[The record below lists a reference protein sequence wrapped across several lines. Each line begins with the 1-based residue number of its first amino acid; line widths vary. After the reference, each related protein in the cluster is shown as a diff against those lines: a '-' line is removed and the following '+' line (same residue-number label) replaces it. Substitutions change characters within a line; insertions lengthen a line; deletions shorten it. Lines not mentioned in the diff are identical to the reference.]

1 MIRHLFPPVEP
12 GNSGHNA
19 ARTQLPHGAFRTAAS
34 RALSSHDP
42 DQVANEA
49 RPRQALMSATILTP
63 RNNDRMKSGETPSR
77 FTPAAAFH
85 GASGDC
91 SGP

>member
-1 MIRHLFPPVEP
+1 MNPAIPGITRPARSCRMALF
-12 GNSGHNA
+12 
-19 ARTQLPHGAFRTAAS
+19 ARRQAG
-34 RALSSHDP
+34 ALSSHDP

-77 FTPAAAFH
+77 STPAAAFH